1 MIKIKTMIKI
11 NMYKIS
17 LLLYCITLLLFP
29 LAAGNSYS
37 GNEPAKELNDTIR
50 LDEVI
55 VTGTMPKVNLR
66 NLPMSISVISEKQI
80 EERVQP
86 SLLPLLTEEVPGL
99 FITQR
104 GVMGYGVANGSAGGM
119 SIRGIGGAP
128 TAGVLILIDGHP
140 QYMGLMGHPLADSYQ
155 SMMTERVEV
164 VRGPAS
170 VLYGSNAMGGVINI
184 ITRQQQRDGSHA
196 MGQVM
201 YGSYNTLSAEASAGW
216 KKDKLHLNGNIGY
229 NRSDGHRENMEF
241 EQWNGYAKVG
251 YDISPNWKSFAD
263 LNISNTESSNPG
275 PVTALMIDNDAD
287 ITRGMA
293 SLAVENE
300 YANTSGAVKLFYNFG
315 THKIND
321 GISIFSSALPPE
333 YRFHSS
339 DRMAGISVYQS
350 YSLFRGNKTTAGFDY
365 QHFGGEA
372 FNKFPDEANNQ
383 QLADTSLYNI
393 AGYLNLQQTML
404 DNKLTLNAGIRYDYH
419 ENNGPEWIP
428 QLGASFTPSATTVL
442 KAIVSKGFRNP
453 TIREMYMFPSQNP
466 DLKPER
472 LMNYE
477 ISLLQMLMEN
487 RLSLGINLFYIKGDN
502 MIQQPEPNRGKWA
515 NIGEVENKGFE
526 VSTTFQA
533 TRELRFSANY
543 SYLDMTH
550 RILAAP
556 EHKLYV
562 SGNYTKGRWAI
573 SSGIQYIGDI
583 YTSLTEPGQE
593 SFLLWNAR
601 VNYQAL
607 DWLGIFAKGENL
619 LAQEY
624 EINAGYPMPGA
635 TIFGGIRVKI

>member
-1 MIKIKTMIKI
+1 MIKI
-11 NMYKIS
+11 NMYKIF

-66 NLPMSISVISEKQI
+66 NLPMSISVISGKQI

-321 GISIFSSALPPE
+321 GISILSSALPPE

-393 AGYLNLQQTML
+393 AGYLNLQQTIL

-453 TIREMYMFPSQNP
+453 TIREMYMFPPQNP

-573 SSGIQYIGDI
+573 SSGIQYIGNI

-619 LAQEY
+619 LGQEY

>member
-1 MIKIKTMIKI
+1 MIKI
-11 NMYKIS
+11 NMYKIF

-66 NLPMSISVISEKQI
+66 NLPMSISVISGKQI

-184 ITRQQQRDGSHA
+184 ITRQQQRDGSHT

-321 GISIFSSALPPE
+321 GISILSSALPPE

-393 AGYLNLQQTML
+393 AGYLNLQQTIL
-404 DNKLTLNAGIRYDYH
+404 NNKLTLNAGIRYDYH

-453 TIREMYMFPSQNP
+453 TIREMYMFPPQNP

-573 SSGIQYIGDI
+573 SSGIQYIGNI

-619 LAQEY
+619 LGQEY